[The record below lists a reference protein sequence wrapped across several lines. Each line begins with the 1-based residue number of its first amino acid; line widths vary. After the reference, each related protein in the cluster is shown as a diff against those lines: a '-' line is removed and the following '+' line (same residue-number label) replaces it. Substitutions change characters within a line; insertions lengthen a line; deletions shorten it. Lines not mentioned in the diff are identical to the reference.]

1 MLDMIIRF
9 AATCRT
15 GELRVSTSEVID
27 CVRQLRL
34 IDPFDETQFR
44 STLRANFAKSRR
56 DQGNFDRL
64 YDLFFHEMAS
74 GQELTPDNRQGEM
87 DALLRQLNPDAAL
100 PPIDQALLDFLAGDP
115 IPYLEEIRRV
125 ENQEELATRGLKSNL
140 GQLSSRLEI
149 MLRLNNLRNRIGQLR
164 SGSGGGALPDREEAA
179 DRLSQR
185 LDRAYRMLT
194 EDVRPYNDGLEQV
207 RSHRQHYAGLG
218 ERPFASLTPREV
230 EEMREVIR
238 QLVRKLKDRMG
249 RRFAAHTK
257 GILDVRKTIRH
268 SGRFQGIPV
277 EIKYRKRPL
286 RKTRIVALCDVSGS
300 VWSAA
305 RFMLNMLYSMH
316 DCFSAVHS
324 FAFVCGTTDITEIFQ
339 KNEVNQA
346 IEKVLAEPAIDFN
359 ALTDYGEVFHQFR
372 RDHMHLL
379 NRKTTLIIV
388 GDGRSNY
395 HNPREQILGEMRE
408 KCRRIIWLN
417 PEPDTFWGT
426 GDSEMHTYKA
436 YCHEVRPC
444 RNLNQLIDFIED
456 LVL

>member
-27 CVRQLRL
+27 CARQLQW
-34 IDPFDETQFR
+34 IDPLDETEFLA
-44 STLRANFAKSRR
+44 TLRANFAKSRR
-56 DQGNFDRL
+56 EQGNFDRL
-64 YDLFFHEMAS
+64 YNLFFHEISTGPESAPA
-74 GQELTPDNRQGEM
+74 GAI
-87 DALLRQLNPDAAL
+87 DALLRELNTEAPKTA
-100 PPIDQALLDFLAGDP
+100 IDQALLDFLAGDP
-115 IPYLEEIRRV
+115 IAFLEEIRRV
-125 ENQEELATRGLKSNL
+125 ENQDEYTPRGLKSNL

-149 MLRLNNLRNRIGQLR
+149 MLRLNDMRNRIGQLR
-164 SGSGGGALPDREEAA
+164 TGSGGGSLPDREEAA
-179 DRLSQR
+179 DRLSER

-194 EDVRPYNDGLEQV
+194 EDVRPNNDGLQQI
-207 RSHRQHYAGLG
+207 RTHRQHFAELG
-218 ERPFASLTPREV
+218 ERPFSSLTPREV

-249 RRFAAHTK
+249 RRYAGNNK
-257 GILDVRKTIRH
+257 GILDVKKTIRH
-268 SGRFQGIPV
+268 SARFQGIPL

-286 RKTRIVALCDVSGS
+286 RKTRIVTLCDVSGS

-305 RFMLNMLYSMH
+305 RFMLNMLYSMQ

-324 FAFVCGTTDITEIFQ
+324 FAFVSGTTDITEIFQ

-346 IEKVLAEPAIDFN
+346 IEKVLADPTIDFN
-359 ALTDYGEVFHQFR
+359 SLTDYGEVFHQFR
-372 RDHMHLL
+372 RDQMHLL
-379 NRKTTLIIV
+379 NRKTTLIVV

-395 HNPREQILGEMRE
+395 HNPREQLLGEMRE

-417 PEPDTFWGT
+417 PEPEAFWGS